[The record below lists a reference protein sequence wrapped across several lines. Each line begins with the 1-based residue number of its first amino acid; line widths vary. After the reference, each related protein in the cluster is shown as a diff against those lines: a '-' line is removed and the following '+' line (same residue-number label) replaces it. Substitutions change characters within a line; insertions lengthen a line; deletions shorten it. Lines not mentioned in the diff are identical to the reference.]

1 MIVFHSKAIKIV
13 SILIYK
19 KIYQSALRN
28 SISAFPLNFMVVFTL
43 VVSLTL
49 LPTINSN
56 MKEVY
61 GQASTTGVSSS
72 QPNILFIM
80 GDDLGYSDIGS
91 FGSEIATPNLDA
103 IATEGKILTNYHTN
117 SVCSPARVS
126 ALTGVDNHIG
136 GIGAMYENIAP
147 NQVGK
152 PGYETYINDNV
163 VTIAE
168 LLKDSGYHTLMS
180 GKWHLSGEG
189 YQNGSSPFERGFENV
204 FTVLTSGAQHFNGGD
219 YYAGGHP
226 IFMANNTIVERPDNG
241 THSNELYT
249 DIMLDQIKNAEGD
262 GKPLFMYLS
271 YQVAHSPF
279 QAPQETIK
287 KYDGKYDVGYDV
299 MREQRFDKQKEL
311 GIWPA
316 NMTLPERIPPT
327 PAWENLTADDKA
339 YKAKTLAV
347 YAAMIEDMD
356 QNIGRVIQ
364 HLKDTGQYDNTLIL
378 FTSDNGGS
386 EPLPMNKMAA
396 TGVSLEEAQSFFDSF
411 NNTEANLGN
420 ADSLQNYAEWGSVSS
435 VSPFSW
441 FKTTQGEGGVRAPLV
456 MKMPDA
462 ANQSQTK
469 IENAFVHV
477 NDLTPTML
485 DFAGVQGP
493 GSQYKGHEVHPI
505 MGKSLKPLLEG
516 QVTEVYAQDEPV
528 AQEMFNSSSVFMGPW
543 KALKL
548 SGPPVFEDTWH
559 LYNIAVDPS
568 ETNDVSAQ
576 NPEIIKKLIA
586 AYDNYAKEVGV
597 VVPVGVGSAALSQG
611 VATD

>member
-1 MIVFHSKAIKIV
+1 MVTIVIRMNISVFSLSFIV
-13 SILIYK
+13 IFILVL
-19 KIYQSALRN
+19 SM
-28 SISAFPLNFMVVFTL
+28 AFIPSMP
-43 VVSLTL
+43 S
-49 LPTINSN
+49 S
-56 MKEVY
+56 MKEAF
-61 GQASTTGVSSS
+61 GQASTAGTTSSP
-72 QPNILFIM
+72 PNILFIM
-80 GDDLGYSDIGS
+80 GDDLGFSDIGS

-103 IATEGKILTNYHTN
+103 IAAEGKILTNYHTN
-117 SVCSPARVS
+117 PVCSPARVS

-136 GIGAMYENIAP
+136 GIGTMYENMAP

-152 PGYETYINDNV
+152 PGYETYINDKV

-168 LLKDSGYHTLMS
+168 LLRDAGYHTLMS

-189 YQNGSSPFERGFENV
+189 DQNGTSPNERGFENV
-204 FTVLTSGAQHFNGGD
+204 FTVLGSGAQHYSGGV

-226 IFMANNTIVERPDNG
+226 LFMANDTIVERPDNG
-241 THSNELYT
+241 TYSNKLYT
-249 DIMLDQIKNAEGD
+249 DIMLDQIKNSQGD

-279 QAPQETIK
+279 QAPQKTIK
-287 KYDGKYDVGYDV
+287 KYDGMYDVGYDV

-316 NMTLPERIPPT
+316 NMTLSERNPST

-347 YAAMIEDMD
+347 HAAMIEDMD

-364 HLKDTGQYDNTLIL
+364 HLKDTGKYDNTLVL

-396 TGVSLEEAQSFFDSF
+396 TGVSFEKAQAFFDSF

-420 ADSLQNYAEWGSVSS
+420 ANSLQNYADWGSVSS

-441 FKTTQGEGGVRAPLV
+441 FKSTQGEGGVRSPLV
-456 MKMPDA
+456 MKLPNE
-462 ANQSQTK
+462 ANQSQTE

-493 GSQYKGHEVHPI
+493 GSQYKGHDVHPI
-505 MGKSLKPLLEG
+505 MGKSLKPLLKG
-516 QVTEVYAQDEPV
+516 QVAEVYAPDEPV
-528 AQEMFNSSSVFMGPW
+528 AQEMFNSSAVFMGPW
-543 KALKL
+543 KAMKL

-568 ETNDVSAQ
+568 ESNDVSAQ
-576 NPEIIKKLIA
+576 NPGILQKLIT
-586 AYDNYAKEVGV
+586 AYDNYAKDVGV
-597 VVPVGVGSAALSQG
+597 VVPVGVGSAALTKGS
-611 VATD
+611 ATD